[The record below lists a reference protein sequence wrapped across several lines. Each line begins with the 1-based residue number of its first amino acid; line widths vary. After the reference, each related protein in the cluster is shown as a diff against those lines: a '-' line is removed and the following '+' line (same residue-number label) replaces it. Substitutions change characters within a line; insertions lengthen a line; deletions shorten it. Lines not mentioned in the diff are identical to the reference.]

1 MRLQQHEQCVGE
13 GTGVRGGPSRGA
25 DYLERVVHAKGI
37 WLFFQ
42 VNHLRDLGS
51 EVT

>member
-1 MRLQQHEQCVGE
+1 MNKEQSVCGVEDGE
-13 GTGVRGGPSRGA
+13 WGGPSRGA
-25 DYLERVVHAKGI
+25 DYLEPVVHAKGI
-37 WLFFQ
+37 CIFFQ